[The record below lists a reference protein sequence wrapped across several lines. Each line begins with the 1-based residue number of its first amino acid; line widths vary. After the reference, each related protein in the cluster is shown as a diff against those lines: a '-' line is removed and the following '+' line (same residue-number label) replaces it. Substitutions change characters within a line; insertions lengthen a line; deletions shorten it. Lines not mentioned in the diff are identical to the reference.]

1 MKNVLIIHHF
11 GGLGGAGKSLINNV
25 RLLSGK
31 CNLTIITPNH
41 PSDILLLLSE
51 FDDIRLLTT
60 PFIPSIPIYN
70 GGYNLLS
77 PGLYF
82 HLLKSICYLKSFLN
96 LVKEQKSDVIVV
108 NSIIMAWVAFFFFHE
123 EKKVCFVRETK
134 SESIFNSIIR
144 KLLNKF
150 NLVCFISQFDSASWS
165 LQTDSIV
172 NENSVDADLVKEDAV
187 AAPQEDEKKLN
198 LIYLGGTSYIKGFY
212 HLCLSLLM
220 MKDRSKINIYV
231 LGECRPIIKWITRL
245 IFGKS
250 KPLTFVGS
258 VQNVNDYYAKSA
270 AVIFP
275 VIKAHQGR
283 PIFEAGQHRKG
294 AIIPDFEN
302 FSEFVA
308 NNENGIIYKRRSSS
322 SLANILTKAANGE
335 YDFFD
340 LGESNFARFNE
351 KHSIKSAQL
360 RSQDLISKIL
370 NI

>member
-1 MKNVLIIHHF
+1 
-11 GGLGGAGKSLINNV
+11 
-25 RLLSGK
+25 
-31 CNLTIITPNH
+31 
-41 PSDILLLLSE
+41 
-51 FDDIRLLTT
+51 
-60 PFIPSIPIYN
+60 
-70 GGYNLLS
+70 
-77 PGLYF
+77 
-82 HLLKSICYLKSFLN
+82 
-96 LVKEQKSDVIVV
+96 
-108 NSIIMAWVAFFFFHE
+108 
-123 EKKVCFVRETK
+123 
-134 SESIFNSIIR
+134 
-144 KLLNKF
+144 
-150 NLVCFISQFDSASWS
+150 
-165 LQTDSIV
+165 
-172 NENSVDADLVKEDAV
+172 
-187 AAPQEDEKKLN
+187 
-198 LIYLGGTSYIKGFY
+198 
-212 HLCLSLLM
+212 M

-335 YDFFD
+335 YDFST
-340 LGESNFARFNE
+340 LVKATLLALMKN
-351 KHSIKSAQL
+351 
-360 RSQDLISKIL
+360 IL
-370 NI
+370 